1 MIQASR
7 VELQIGELVLD
18 GVAPRDR
25 DAVAEAF
32 TRELTRLLS
41 EQGVPEAFGP
51 DGDGA
56 QVEALDAALL
66 QPSAGLS
73 PGHFGT
79 RVAAAVYAGM
89 GGTP

>member
-1 MIQASR
+1 MIHASR

-41 EQGVPEAFGP
+41 EQGVPEAFRP
-51 DGDGA
+51 AGDGV
-56 QVEALDAALL
+56 QVESLAALL
-66 QPSAGLS
+66 QPSEGLS